1 MLAVVLFKIIK
12 INLMKYEVKYKELEA
27 YLTSLPEKEFQ
38 NKMYNPNGII
48 KEAELINYIEHF
60 KIDVSKLD
68 PAQIV
73 NYGMPFM
80 VDALGNDLSVCFLSR
95 RKYKLP
101 TGRVVS
107 MKLGETVI
115 DNCRKVFGTPLNGCW
130 VIPQQFVILK

>member
-1 MLAVVLFKIIK
+1 
-12 INLMKYEVKYKELEA
+12 MKYEVKYKELEA

-48 KEAELINYIEHF
+48 IEAELINDIEHF

-101 TGRVVS
+101 TGRVVN
-107 MKLGETVI
+107 MKLGETVVN
-115 DNCRKVFGTPLNGCW
+115 NCRKAFGTPLNGCW
-130 VIPQQFVILK
+130 VIPPQFIILK

>member
-1 MLAVVLFKIIK
+1 
-12 INLMKYEVKYKELEA
+12 MKYEVKYKELEA

-48 KEAELINYIEHF
+48 KEAELINDIEHF

-101 TGRVVS
+101 TGRVVN
-107 MKLGETVI
+107 MKLGETVVS
-115 DNCRKVFGTPLNGCW
+115 NCRKVFGTPLNGCW
-130 VIPQQFVILK
+130 IIPPQFIVLK

>member
-1 MLAVVLFKIIK
+1 
-12 INLMKYEVKYKELEA
+12 MKYEIKYKELEV
-27 YLTSLPEKEFQ
+27 YLKSLPESEYQ
-38 NKMYNPNGII
+38 NKKWNPNGII
-48 KEAELINYIEHF
+48 KEAELMNDIERF

-107 MKLGETVI
+107 MKLGETVVS
-115 DNCRKVFGTPLNGCW
+115 NCRKVFGTPLNGCW
-130 VIPQQFVILK
+130 VIPLQFIIAK

>member
-1 MLAVVLFKIIK
+1 
-12 INLMKYEVKYKELEA
+12 MKYEVKYKELEA

-48 KEAELINYIEHF
+48 KEAELINDIEHF

-95 RKYKLP
+95 RKYKLT

-130 VIPQQFVILK
+130 VIPSQFIVLK

>member
-1 MLAVVLFKIIK
+1 
-12 INLMKYEVKYKELEA
+12 MKYEVKYKELEA

-48 KEAELINYIEHF
+48 KEAELMNDIERF
-60 KIDVSKLD
+60 KMAPSSLKLN
-68 PAQIV
+68 QIV
-73 NYGMPFM
+73 DYGMPFL

-107 MKLGETVI
+107 MKLGETVVS
-115 DNCRKVFGTPLNGCW
+115 NCRKVFGTPLNGCW
-130 VIPQQFVILK
+130 VIPPQFIIAK

>member
-1 MLAVVLFKIIK
+1 
-12 INLMKYEVKYKELEA
+12 MKYEVKYKELEA

-48 KEAELINYIEHF
+48 KEAELMNDIERF
-60 KIDVSKLD
+60 KMAPSSLKLNQVVD
-68 PAQIV
+68 
-73 NYGMPFM
+73 YGMPFL

-107 MKLGETVI
+107 MKLGETVVS
-115 DNCRKVFGTPLNGCW
+115 NCRKVFGTPLNGCW
-130 VIPQQFVILK
+130 VIPPQFIIAK